1 MSRWYNGGHCGVRGV
16 VEHWV
21 LAAMY
26 SQLSSQNKS
35 KDLAVGFVYSCGID
49 TPSLM
54 DSKLS
59 SWEQW
64 GGVRKRSVKVYLHHQ
79 LTGFTISAAMH
90 AWRSLRDCFQKG
102 LTEKPKLAINEDG
115 TILRDKVLDWIK
127 GKEWATQHHPSL
139 SASDCTCNVTSC
151 LIHLLLQ
158 FPQPWWNCHS
168 HPQTVS
174 YNKPSLP

>member
-1 MSRWYNGGHCGVRGV
+1 MIQWWPLWGQRSGGTLGLSSNVFTT
-16 VEHWV
+16 
-21 LAAMY
+21 
-26 SQLSSQNKS
+26 QLSEQKQGSGCRLCIFLWYRYS
-35 KDLAVGFVYSCGID
+35 IDGFQALIV
-49 TPSLM
+49 T
-54 DSKLS
+54 
-59 SWEQW
+59 QW

-102 LTEKPKLAINEDG
+102 LTEKPKLTINEDG

-158 FPQPWWNCHS
+158 LPKARWNCHS